1 MPRYYTLK
9 RLISQHFKYF
19 STETIVGMYLYN
31 DSNAVREVFKTKVE
45 NCGLIPELDL
55 LEIAKAHGPISS
67 NFKRGKNEINME
79 SFEER
84 INSNLTLEEYM
95 EELAELQKE
104 ELSEA
109 EKVVKMIEQMDLNRD
124 GIVGCDEF
132 VVNLANNYLQ

>member
-1 MPRYYTLK
+1 
-9 RLISQHFKYF
+9 
-19 STETIVGMYLYN
+19 MYLYN

-84 INSNLTLEEYM
+84 INSNLTMEEYM

>member
-1 MPRYYTLK
+1 MGEENSEGCDESFVMLDVTK
-9 RLISQHFKYF
+9 NQEV
-19 STETIVGMYLYN
+19 TCQETIVGMYLYN

-45 NCGLIPELDL
+45 NCGLIPEFDL
-55 LEIAKAHGPISS
+55 LQIAKAHGPISS
-67 NFKRGKNEINME
+67 NFKRGKNEITM
-79 SFEER
+79 
-84 INSNLTLEEYM
+84 EEYM

-132 VVNLANNYLQ
+132 VVNLANNYL

>member
-1 MPRYYTLK
+1 
-9 RLISQHFKYF
+9 
-19 STETIVGMYLYN
+19 
-31 DSNAVREVFKTKVE
+31 
-45 NCGLIPELDL
+45 
-55 LEIAKAHGPISS
+55 
-67 NFKRGKNEINME
+67 ME

-84 INSNLTLEEYM
+84 INSNLTMEEYM